1 MHQYPPGRDSSLRCK
16 SRPPVEVV
24 FMIHWRR
31 GRFPPEGLT
40 RHRGPGSDVQP
51 LQTAGGSNSSL
62 VGGGVLRSGCG
73 CDSSGI
79 QTPSVDA
86 SDEEAAGMTKPQPA
100 ELAVAACCPKSGPHI
115 PLCPADGEMCGRSTE
130 S

>member
-1 MHQYPPGRDSSLRCK
+1 MRCN

-24 FMIHWRR
+24 FMIYRRR

-62 VGGGVLRSGCG
+62 VGGRGAGERLLLER
-73 CDSSGI
+73 D
-79 QTPSVDA
+79 TDHMETVDA
-86 SDEEAAGMTKPQPA
+86 GEEERGWKDAAATG
-100 ELAVAACCPKSGPHI
+100 
-115 PLCPADGEMCGRSTE
+115 
-130 S
+130 